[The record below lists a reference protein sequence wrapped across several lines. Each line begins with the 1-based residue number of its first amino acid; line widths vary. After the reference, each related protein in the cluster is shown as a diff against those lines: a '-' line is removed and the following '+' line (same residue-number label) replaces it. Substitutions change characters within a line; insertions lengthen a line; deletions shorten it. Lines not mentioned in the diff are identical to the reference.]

1 MELIMTFHCKEEA
14 EIAYSALSGEKR
26 LASERDDGVTIY
38 NLFGNINWRNL
49 YTLNMYNL
57 KELEILV
64 KQKGKDKKYHQGRHL
79 EIIQSLQKAADINNL
94 IIPSHWLP

>member
-1 MELIMTFHCKEEA
+1 MKR
-14 EIAYSALSGEKR
+14 LSGPSLKNTC
-26 LASERDDGVTIY
+26 STNWKHHQRDDGDTIY

-79 EIIQSLQKAADINNL
+79 EIIQSLQKAADNNNL
-94 IIPSHWLP
+94 IIPPHWLP